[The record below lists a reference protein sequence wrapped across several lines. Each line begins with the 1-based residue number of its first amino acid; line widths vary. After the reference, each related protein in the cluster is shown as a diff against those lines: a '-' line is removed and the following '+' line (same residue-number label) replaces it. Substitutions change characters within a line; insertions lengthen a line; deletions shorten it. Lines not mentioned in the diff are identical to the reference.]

1 MESAGP
7 AGIGILAR
15 VSLPAR
21 QADDHAARLARFAIA
36 AMAAAGEVPVD
47 EEGPDPA
54 ARVQIRIGMHCG
66 PVSASVVGTQVQAH
80 VAIMQC
86 VCCAVVSLFS
96 QIFSLVPA
104 VFFSL
109 SWSRHKLAFY
119 MALLQAR

>member
-96 QIFSLVPA
+96 ALFPRLFSHYLGVGISSHSTWLYYKPDKI
-104 VFFSL
+104 L
-109 SWSRHKLAFY
+109 
-119 MALLQAR
+119 